1 MSPPDGALATTDAWL
16 RERLLRYIRHAPTP
30 LVIREMNRLLAY
42 EQLRRSSD
50 WPGFQRGSI
59 LDVGCGDGFW
69 WTLLDMSGF
78 ELYGVDISEAE
89 VSEARKGMKAEL
101 CDVAER
107 APFAPRRFDQIMA
120 NCSLEHVPD
129 IRAALRNLRSAAADD
144 ARFILFLPAPAWG
157 YQGSVQRFLLAHA
170 PRLAMMWSGAIN
182 GFFRHWHLYE
192 PPVWRQIL
200 AETGWQVE
208 QCSGLRSDRSE
219 ALYRRFLPFSF
230 PSLPW
235 KALFHRYPNRLLAR
249 VPDRVLRPWL
259 DLVAPSFVD
268 PLVDEADALAYEW
281 MIVARPD
288 PAQPTRANR

>member
-1 MSPPDGALATTDAWL
+1 MSEPESALAPADARL

-42 EQLRRSSD
+42 EKLRSTSD

-69 WTLLDMSGF
+69 WTLQDVRGF
-78 ELYGVDISEAE
+78 ELFGVDVAEAE
-89 VSEARKGMKAEL
+89 VREARAVMNAEV

-129 IRAALRNLRSAAADD
+129 IRSALGNLRSVAADD
-144 ARFILFLPAPAWG
+144 ARFILFLPAPGWG
-157 YQGSVQRFLLAHA
+157 FQGRVQRFLLAHV

-182 GFFRHWHLYE
+182 GFFLHWHLYE
-192 PPVWRQIL
+192 PPVWRQLL
-200 AETGWQVE
+200 AETGWKVE

-219 ALYRRFLPFSF
+219 TLYRRFLPFSF

-235 KALFHRYPNRLLAR
+235 KALFKRYPNRLLER

-268 PLVDEADALAYEW
+268 PVVDESDARAYEW

-288 PAQPTRANR
+288 PAHPTRAQR

>member
-1 MSPPDGALATTDAWL
+1 MSEGALATGDARL

-50 WPGFQRGSI
+50 WPGFRRGTI

-69 WTLLDMSGF
+69 WTLQDLRGF
-78 ELYGVDISEAE
+78 QLYGVDVSEAE
-89 VSEARKGMKAEL
+89 LCEARKAMHAEL

-107 APFAPRRFDQIMA
+107 VPFASQRFDQIVA

-129 IRAALRNLRSAAADD
+129 IRGALRNLRSVAAED
-144 ARFILFLPAPAWG
+144 ARFILFLPAPGWS
-157 YQGSVQRFLLAHA
+157 YQGRVQRFLLARA

-235 KALFHRYPNRLLAR
+235 KALFKRYPNRLLER
-249 VPDRVLRPWL
+249 VPDGALRPWL
-259 DLVAPSFVD
+259 ELVAPTIVD
-268 PLVDEADALAYEW
+268 PLVDEGDPLAYEW
-281 MIVARPD
+281 MIVARPA
-288 PAQPTRANR
+288 PAPPTPAPR

>member
-1 MSPPDGALATTDAWL
+1 MSEGALATRDARL

-30 LVIREMNRLLAY
+30 LVIREINRLLAY

-50 WPGFQRGSI
+50 WPGYQRGTI

-69 WTLLDMSGF
+69 WTLQDLSGF
-78 ELYGVDISEAE
+78 QLYGVDVSEAE
-89 VSEARKGMKAEL
+89 LGEARKGMRAEL

-107 APFAPRRFDQIMA
+107 VPFADKRFDQIMA

-129 IRAALRNLRSAAADD
+129 IHGALCNLRSVAADD
-144 ARFILFLPAPAWG
+144 ARLILFLPAPGWG
-157 YQGSVQRFLLAHA
+157 YQGRVQRFLLAHA

-182 GFFRHWHLYE
+182 GFFQHWHLYE

-200 AETGWQVE
+200 ADAGWQVE

-230 PSLPW
+230 PSLPI
-235 KALFHRYPNRLLAR
+235 KALFKHYPNRLLER
-249 VPDRVLRPWL
+249 VPDSVLRPWL
-259 DLVAPSFVD
+259 ELVAPTFVD
-268 PLVDEADALAYEW
+268 PLVDESDALAYEW
-281 MIVARPD
+281 MIVARPAAA
-288 PAQPTRANR
+288 PPTTAPR